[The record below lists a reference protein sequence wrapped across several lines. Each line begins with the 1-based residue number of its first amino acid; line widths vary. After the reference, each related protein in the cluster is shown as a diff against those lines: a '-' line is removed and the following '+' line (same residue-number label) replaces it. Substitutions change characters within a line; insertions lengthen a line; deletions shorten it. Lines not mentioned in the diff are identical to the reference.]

1 MIIKLK
7 LLALLISMI
16 FVSCGPQ
23 ILNRPLTNNSKQ
35 VFTVLNQIK
44 YSKKDEYKDL
54 LYDKVIPALRA
65 YKDISDEKDKLNQMV
80 NDGMYVIE
88 PKSIG
93 DDSTWMFVYIVNPYI
108 KGANYNI
115 IPPLKQMYGD
125 KEAKEI
131 FKRWNKC
138 YSSKQ
143 IAYWSSDDIAK
154 IK

>member
-1 MIIKLK
+1 
-7 LLALLISMI
+7 
-16 FVSCGPQ
+16 
-23 ILNRPLTNNSKQ
+23 
-35 VFTVLNQIK
+35 
-44 YSKKDEYKDL
+44 
-54 LYDKVIPALRA
+54 
-65 YKDISDEKDKLNQMV
+65 MV

-88 PKSIG
+88 PKSVS
-93 DDSTWMFVYIVNPYI
+93 DDSTWMFVYIVKPYI

-143 IAYWSSDDIAK
+143 VAYWSSDDLAK